1 MNARPFTSATFG
13 RDFLASI
20 VVFLVAL
27 PLCMGIAL
35 ASGMPPTAGIITG
48 IVGGIIVGTISGA
61 PLQVSGPAAGL
72 SVLVWQLV
80 DQFGLEM
87 IGVIVLFAGLIQL
100 VAGLCKLGQ
109 WFRAVSPAVING
121 MLAGIGVLDPR
132 LAVPRHARLQ
142 ADRHRHPEPARHPH
156 VADERLL
163 RGRSP
168 PPGFGHRRPDNRDD
182 LRLECARPEKLAPVP
197 GAAGGRH
204 RRHRR
209 GGMLGFTDIKY
220 VTVPDNIWSEVIL
233 PTPEKLMRI
242 TEWPVLLGAISIAF
256 IASAE
261 TLLCAT
267 AVDQMHSGPRTKY
280 DRELTAQGVGNTIC
294 GALGVLPM
302 TGVIVRSGANV
313 EAGAM
318 TRASAIM
325 HGLWLLL
332 FVSALPFTL
341 KYIPLSALAA
351 ILVFTGYKLAYPKIV
366 PTLLKY
372 GRGEVL
378 IYFVTIIMIVTTN
391 LLEGVL
397 VGLGLSL
404 IKLLYAFSHLEV
416 RKVENGADNR
426 VDLYLKGSAT
436 LIRLP
441 KLAAELEQLKPGAN
455 VHVHINELDYID
467 HACLDLLS
475 NWDRQH
481 AATGGS
487 LTIEWDELSKKYH
500 QRRVSSMK
508 AARQAAAASLAPA
521 RMHPASASSAASAFT
536 RLDQLG
542 PGAVAARRRGV
553 TARRTR

>member
-1 MNARPFTSATFG
+1 MNAPYSSATFG

-80 DQFGLEM
+80 DEFGLGM

-100 VAGLCKLGQ
+100 VAGLCRLGQ

-121 MLAGIGVLDPR
+121 MLAGIGVLI
-132 LAVPRHARLQ
+132 LASQFHVMLDYKPIGTGIQNLIGIPASLMNALSDGGGQHSQ
-142 ADRHRHPEPARHPH
+142 ALGIGVLTIATIF
-156 VADERLL
+156 AW
-163 RGRSP
+163 S
-168 PPGFGHRRPDNRDD
+168 
-182 LRLECARPEKLAPVP
+182 ALAPKSWRLFP
-197 GAAGGRH
+197 APLMGAVVAIAAAAA
-204 RRHRR
+204 
-209 GGMLGFTDIKY
+209 LGLNQIQY
-220 VTVPDNIWSEVIL
+220 VNVPDNIWSEVIL
-233 PTPEKLMRI
+233 PTPEKLLRI
-242 TEWPVLLGAISIAF
+242 TEWPVLVGAISIAF

-267 AVDQMHSGPRTKY
+267 AVDQMHKGPRTKY
-280 DRELTAQGVGNTIC
+280 DRELAAQGVGNTIC
-294 GALGVLPM
+294 GVLGVLPM

-313 EAGAM
+313 EAGAE
-318 TRASAIM
+318 TRWSAVM
-325 HGLWLLL
+325 HGVWLLL

-372 GRGEVL
+372 GKGEVF
-378 IYFVTIIMIVTTN
+378 IYFVTIIMIVATN

-404 IKLLYAFSHLEV
+404 IKLLYAFSHLDV
-416 RKVENGADNR
+416 RREDNDAENR
-426 VDLYLKGSAT
+426 VDLFLTGSAT

-441 KLAAELEQLKPGAN
+441 ALAAELERLKPGAQ
-455 VHVHINELDYID
+455 VHVHIGELEYID
-467 HACLDLLS
+467 HACLDLLA
-475 NWDRQH
+475 NWDRQY

-487 LTIEWDELSKKYH
+487 VTIEWDELSNKYH
-500 QRRVSSMK
+500 ARRPANIK
-508 AARQAAAASLAPA
+508 AARLAARSGAWAGPTPQPGT
-521 RMHPASASSAASAFT
+521 PAS
-536 RLDQLG
+536 
-542 PGAVAARRRGV
+542 
-553 TARRTR
+553 RT